1 MQQSVNHIEAAS
13 QAIWLWIAQKEQ
25 SDKSTA
31 TSYARHV
38 DAYATWW
45 ETYQAGV
52 LDKDP
57 GQITIPAFLITPA
70 KAMMFLEYTSTQPK
84 CRHGSSEKIP
94 GSVMGLSII
103 KQTISALEHHR
114 FQHQHLHKDDPKSQ
128 IRLCLDACI
137 CHFESAAKHNEP
149 KCAESAQVL
158 KASGSSSD
166 TYTREELKQCLLFC
180 LTDFKGPKEIFLG
193 LCDQVMLL
201 LSTSTALHG
210 GSCHAIELSDLFPST
225 IPLPDGDGLGIEVLG
240 ILLDNAKHNQ
250 TGHVD
255 EHGVICHCHIEL
267 CPINAVAMLLW
278 AMFHLKQVPVPS
290 FVPNF
295 ADPNFGDIAHN
306 NRINLIHIRN
316 DVSITK
322 STHAGR
328 PYAAQTAQAHGASV
342 SSTKALGGWSE
353 SGSFQPCY
361 DHAFLADALLSAAMF
376 NAWQSLGAH
385 FQPRDTLEPPAEL
398 LAAVFPWV
406 EQEQD
411 KLAQSRMTLP
421 SSSSSACWCGFTEF
435 FCKTVPYCVQST
447 PPAQC
452 TVIHHLTAP
461 CFSSLLVLLSVV
473 DQAEEE
479 ACHALKNLPDNI
491 AATFCGLAT
500 DMKMDQHSQHL
511 DLVAHWDAV
520 DSWLDQVTDLLHQ
533 FIGSKSF
540 KGCKAK
546 KVLGTPQTLHTT
558 PGHCGA
564 ALSISPPQA
573 FVPSSTATI
582 PNITINISNPSVGTQ
597 ESGLTCVTTAS
608 PHLTTHL
615 AGPNLSH
622 SSTQH
627 QPNIPEYQGRP
638 MTPAQLAKWNSLT
651 MKYGEVC
658 VYRHTWDWVQG
669 DFLPV
674 YLYQSADQLTDYWTE
689 WTEGIGGYLSTR
701 ELTEGLG
708 AKWQQNNGGQQTEC
722 GRRKRV
728 IDLVIALS
736 DKPNWD
742 VCLALR
748 FLKEK
753 YEGLYSPRKF
763 CDWLKPEN
771 VQAVLAAAGKYCH
784 QSYLNAYFN
793 RINPC

>member
-1 MQQSVNHIEAAS
+1 MRQSVSHLEAAS
-13 QAIWLWIAQKEQ
+13 QAVWLRIAHKEQ

-57 GQITIPAFLITPA
+57 GQIAIPAFPITA
-70 KAMMFLEYTSTQPK
+70 TKATMFLEYTSTRPK
-84 CRHGSSEKIP
+84 RRHGSSEKIP
-94 GSVMGLSII
+94 GSVVGLSVI

-114 FQHQHLHKDDPKSQ
+114 FQHQHLHKDDPESQ
-128 IRLCLDACI
+128 IGLRLDARI
-137 CHFESAAKHNEP
+137 CRFESAAKHDEP
-149 KCAESAQVL
+149 KRAESAQVL

-166 TYTREELKQCLLFC
+166 TYTREELERCSLFC
-180 LTDFKGPKEIFLG
+180 LTDCKGPKDIFVG
-193 LCDQVMLL
+193 LCDRAMLL
-201 LSTSTALHG
+201 LSTSTALRG
-210 GSCHAIELSDLFPST
+210 GSCRAIELSDFFPST
-225 IPLPDGDGLGIEVLG
+225 IPSPDGDGSGIEVLG

-250 TGHVD
+250 MGRVD
-255 EHGVICHCHIEL
+255 EHGAIRHRRVEL

-278 AMFHLKQVPVPS
+278 ATFHLKQVPVPS
-290 FVPNF
+290 FVPDF
-295 ADPNFGDIAHN
+295 ADPNFGEFGRRDWYRHLLFFSSTGSPLDALKYKTHN
-306 NRINLIHIRN
+306 DRINLIHIRN

-322 STHAGR
+322 STHTGW
-328 PYAAQTAQAHGASV
+328 PYAAQTARAHGASV
-342 SSTKALGGWSE
+342 SGTKALGGWSE
-353 SGSFQPCY
+353 SGSFRPCY
-361 DHAFLADALLSAAMF
+361 DRAFPADALLGAAMF
-376 NAWQSLGAH
+376 NARQSSGAH
-385 FQPRDTLEPPAEL
+385 FQPWDALEPPAEL

-421 SSSSSACWCGFTEF
+421 SSSSSAYCAILCAKYPSCPM
-435 FCKTVPYCVQST
+435 FCH
-447 PPAQC
+447 PPFDSPSFRQFA
-452 TVIHHLTAP
+452 
-461 CFSSLLVLLSVV
+461 SSSLSVV
-473 DQAEEE
+473 DQAKEE
-479 ACHALKNLPDNI
+479 ARHALKNLPDNI
-491 AATFCGLAT
+491 AATFRGLAT
-500 DMKMDQHSQHL
+500 DMKMDQHSQRL
-511 DLVAHWDAV
+511 DSVARWDAV

-564 ALSISPPQA
+564 ASSISPPQA

-608 PHLTTHL
+608 PHPTTHL

-689 WTEGIGGYLSTR
+689 
-701 ELTEGLG
+701 
-708 AKWQQNNGGQQTEC
+708 
-722 GRRKRV
+722 
-728 IDLVIALS
+728 
-736 DKPNWD
+736 
-742 VCLALR
+742 
-748 FLKEK
+748 
-753 YEGLYSPRKF
+753 
-763 CDWLKPEN
+763 
-771 VQAVLAAAGKYCH
+771 
-784 QSYLNAYFN
+784 
-793 RINPC
+793 